1 MQSNLHQL
9 KYTHNIM
16 KFKQVKLS
24 EVANLF
30 AGYPFKGNNY
40 SDKGVRVVRGDNV
53 TIGHLRWTIGKDKR
67 WNEPFDQFE
76 YYSLHENDIVIGM
89 DGSRVGMNRAQ
100 IKHEDLP
107 LLLAQRV
114 ACIRNNSN
122 SIQDYLYYQIFS
134 NNFVRYIKAI
144 HTGTS
149 IPHVSLKQ
157 IGDFEIPLPSLS
169 DQRKIAGILSALDS
183 KIENNNKIN
192 GNLEA
197 QAQALFKSWF
207 VDFTPFKDQPFV
219 DSELGPIP
227 QGWKVGKYEDII
239 LDTLAGDWGKE
250 KITGNYTHEVACV
263 RGCDFQ
269 DMNNG
274 YRGNTPQRYILEKN
288 YSAKRLLPQDLIIEI
303 SGGTLTVSTGRACL
317 VSKEMLE
324 KYDNNLVCTNFC
336 KVIRPIDGYS
346 AYCYYS
352 WLHKYNNRVMFGY
365 ENGSSGLKNFRFKDF
380 LTKEPLL
387 IPPKADLIKFQHIIK
402 LLQQKKQTNG
412 TESTKLA
419 ALRDT
424 LLPKLMSGE
433 IKL

>member
-169 DQRKIAGILSALDS
+169 DQRKIAGILSALDA

-192 GNLEA
+192 ANLEA

-219 DSELGPIP
+219 NSELGPIP
-227 QGWKVGKYEDII
+227 QGWKVGKLGDICTFKRGKNLLSKNAIDEGVPVVAGGLSPSCYHNQANTSAPVVTVSGSGANAGFMRMYHVDVWASDCSFIDVSCDYLYFVYCFLSVNRRLLKHAQTGAVQPHVKPADIHDFDVVIPEEDIVKAFQSI
-239 LDTLAGDWGKE
+239 IKE
-250 KITGNYTHEVACV
+250 
-263 RGCDFQ
+263 
-269 DMNNG
+269 
-274 YRGNTPQRYILEKN
+274 L
-288 YSAKRLLPQDLIIEI
+288 
-303 SGGTLTVSTGRACL
+303 
-317 VSKEMLE
+317 
-324 KYDNNLVCTNFC
+324 
-336 KVIRPIDGYS
+336 
-346 AYCYYS
+346 
-352 WLHKYNNRVMFGY
+352 
-365 ENGSSGLKNFRFKDF
+365 
-380 LTKEPLL
+380 LTKVGVNE
-387 IPPKADLIKFQHIIK
+387 KENQR
-402 LLQQKKQTNG
+402 
-412 TESTKLA
+412 LA

>member
-24 EVANLF
+24 EVANIF

-157 IGDFEIPLPSLS
+157 IGDFEIPLPSFS
-169 DQRKIAGILSALDS
+169 DQRKIAGILSGLDS

-192 GNLEA
+192 ANLES

-227 QGWKVGKYEDII
+227 QGWKVGKLGDYCETICRGLTPKYNLDSKEIVLGQTCVRNNI
-239 LDTLAGDWGKE
+239 VTLNNARKHQPKGKTEKKVQQWDTL
-250 KITGNYTHEVACV
+250 IN
-263 RGCDFQ
+263 
-269 DMNNG
+269 
-274 YRGNTPQRYILEKN
+274 
-288 YSAKRLLPQDLIIEI
+288 
-303 SGGTLTVSTGRACL
+303 STGIGSLGRVGIVYFDYNYVSFDSHITVVRATNPLLRPYIGRNL
-317 VSKEMLE
+317 VSRQLE
-324 KYDNNLVCTNFC
+324 IENLAIGSTGQTELPRESVKSITLYIPTQ
-336 KVIRPIDGYS
+336 KVLESFNCIIKPLSLKI
-346 AYCYYS
+346 
-352 WLHKYNNRVMFGY
+352 
-365 ENGSSGLKNFRFKDF
+365 LKNIQENQR
-380 LTKEPLL
+380 
-387 IPPKADLIKFQHIIK
+387 
-402 LLQQKKQTNG
+402 
-412 TESTKLA
+412 LA

>member
-89 DGSRVGMNRAQ
+89 DGSRIGMNRAQ

-169 DQRKIAGILSALDS
+169 DQRKIAGILSALDA

-192 GNLEA
+192 ANLEA

-227 QGWKVGKYEDII
+227 QGWKVGKLGDICTFKRGKNLLSKNAIDEGVPVVAGGLTPSCYHNQANTSAPVVTVSGSGANAGFMRMYHVDVWASDCSFIDVSCDYLYFVYCFLSVNRRLLKHAQTGAVQPHVKPADIHDFDVVIPEEDIVKAFQSI
-239 LDTLAGDWGKE
+239 IKE
-250 KITGNYTHEVACV
+250 
-263 RGCDFQ
+263 
-269 DMNNG
+269 
-274 YRGNTPQRYILEKN
+274 L
-288 YSAKRLLPQDLIIEI
+288 
-303 SGGTLTVSTGRACL
+303 
-317 VSKEMLE
+317 
-324 KYDNNLVCTNFC
+324 
-336 KVIRPIDGYS
+336 
-346 AYCYYS
+346 
-352 WLHKYNNRVMFGY
+352 
-365 ENGSSGLKNFRFKDF
+365 
-380 LTKEPLL
+380 LTKVGINE
-387 IPPKADLIKFQHIIK
+387 KENQR
-402 LLQQKKQTNG
+402 
-412 TESTKLA
+412 LA